1 MAKTKQPPST
11 ELILIAPEL
20 NEVAQK
26 SGIEVTE
33 AEKLALGYQPLMIE
47 VLTQADL
54 LKPLDKTNPE
64 DAKIAKRVSLDLGKI
79 CSRLTTKKAEDKET
93 LLIKTKLIDGLFNVA
108 NSTARLTQKDA
119 DEIVDYLAG
128 IERERIAALANE
140 RRAELESYGVDASYL
155 PLGSMD
161 DEQYAGFL
169 DNAKLAFE
177 ARKIAAEKLEADR
190 LEQIKQAEL
199 AETERLRLQVERIE
213 AERIEAIRVKE
224 ELAAKEAELVKERE
238 LAEKERRRIDAE
250 IQAERKATH
259 EKFEAEQKRVDAE
272 NKRIAKENSA
282 KLAEQKRL
290 SDIES
295 KKQAELL
302 AAEKLAADKLAK
314 ELQVKKDAE
323 AKILADKK
331 AAELAPDKEKVNQLY
346 LTIKEIAIPDFKSDE
361 AIKLGL
367 SVKNKINELLADIKT
382 MAANLK

>member
-1 MAKTKQPPST
+1 MAKTKLTPST

-128 IERERIAALANE
+128 LERDRIAALANV

-177 ARKIAAEKLEADR
+177 ARKAAAEKLESERVERDR
-190 LEQIKQAEL
+190 LAVEAEI
-199 AETERLRLQVERIE
+199 ERLRLQAERVE
-213 AERIEAIRVKE
+213 AERLEDIRIKE
-224 ELAAKEAELVKERE
+224 ELAAKEAELVKER
-238 LAEKERRRIDAE
+238 AT
-250 IQAERKATH
+250 AERERLDNLA
-259 EKFEAEQKRVDAE
+259 KFEAEQKRVDAE
-272 NKRIAKENSA
+272 NKRIAKENAA

-290 SDIES
+290 ADIES
-295 KKQAELL
+295 KKQADLL
-302 AAEKLAADKLAK
+302 ATQKLAADKLAK
-314 ELQVKKDAE
+314 ELQAKKDAE
-323 AKILADKK
+323 IKAQAENEAKEK
-331 AAELAPDKEKVNQLY
+331 AALFAPDKDK
-346 LTIKEIAIPDFKSDE
+346 LTALFEVLNGIKIPVVESEQAIEITTFVRNALDTLKKEF
-361 AIKLGL
+361 
-367 SVKNKINELLADIKT
+367 VELAKKMI
-382 MAANLK
+382 

>member
-1 MAKTKQPPST
+1 MAKTKQPETT

-128 IERERIAALANE
+128 IERDRIAAMADS
-140 RRAELESYGVDASYL
+140 RRIELEKYEANTSYL
-155 PLGSMD
+155 PLEIMG
-161 DEQYAGFL
+161 DEQYQRCL
-169 DNAKLAFE
+169 EDAKLAFE

-213 AERIEAIRVKE
+213 AERVEAVRIKE
-224 ELAAKEAELVKERE
+224 ELAAKEAELVKER
-238 LAEKERRRIDAE
+238 AI
-250 IQAERKATH
+250 AERERLDNLA
-259 EKFEAEQKRVDAE
+259 KFEAEQKRVDAE
-272 NKRIAKENSA
+272 NKRIAKENEV

-295 KKQAELL
+295 KKQAELMAERDKKIAEQKAISDKV
-302 AAEKLAADKLAK
+302 AAE
-314 ELQVKKDAE
+314 LQAKKDAE
-323 AKILADKK
+323 IKAQAENEAKEK
-331 AAELAPDKEKVNQLY
+331 AALFAPDKDK
-346 LTIKEIAIPDFKSDE
+346 LTALFEVLNGIKIPGVESEQAIEITTFVRNALDTLKKEF
-361 AIKLGL
+361 
-367 SVKNKINELLADIKT
+367 VELAKKMI
-382 MAANLK
+382 

>member
-1 MAKTKQPPST
+1 MAKTKQPEST

-238 LAEKERRRIDAE
+238 DAQKLADKL
-250 IQAERKATH
+250 
-259 EKFEAEQKRVDAE
+259 
-272 NKRIAKENSA
+272 AKENAA

-290 SDIES
+290 ADIES
-295 KKQAELL
+295 KKQAELMAERDKKIAEQKATSDKI
-302 AAEKLAADKLAK
+302 AAE
-314 ELQVKKDAE
+314 LQAKKDAE
-323 AKILADKK
+323 IKAQAENEAKEK
-331 AAELAPDKEKVNQLY
+331 AALFAPDKDK
-346 LTIKEIAIPDFKSDE
+346 LTALFEVLNGIKIPGVESEQAIEITTFVRNALDTLKKEF
-361 AIKLGL
+361 
-367 SVKNKINELLADIKT
+367 VELAKKMI
-382 MAANLK
+382 

>member
-1 MAKTKQPPST
+1 MAKTKQPETT

-47 VLTQADL
+47 VLAQADL

-108 NSTARLTQKDA
+108 TSTARLTQKDA
-119 DEIVDYLAG
+119 DEIVDYVAG
-128 IERERIAALANE
+128 IERDRIAAMADS
-140 RRAELESYGVDASYL
+140 RRIELEKYEANTSYL
-155 PLGSMD
+155 PLEIMG
-161 DEQYAGFL
+161 DEQYQRCL
-169 DNAKLAFE
+169 EDAKLAFE

-199 AETERLRLQVERIE
+199 AETERLRLQAERIE
-213 AERIEAIRVKE
+213 AERVEAVRVKE

-238 LAEKERRRIDAE
+238 SAQKLADKL
-250 IQAERKATH
+250 
-259 EKFEAEQKRVDAE
+259 
-272 NKRIAKENSA
+272 AKENAA

-290 SDIES
+290 ADIES

-302 AAEKLAADKLAK
+302 AAEKLVADKLAK
-314 ELQVKKDAE
+314 ELQAKKDAD

-346 LTIKEIAIPDFKSDE
+346 LTIKAISIPDFKSDE
-361 AIKLGL
+361 AVKLGL